1 LLPVVANHAKNSATR
16 YHTVTHLGGTGLVKK
31 AAKNEKIPDFGW
43 YCGMEN

>member
-1 LLPVVANHAKNSATR
+1 LLPVVANHAKKLCYTMTHGDTSGR
-16 YHTVTHLGGTGLVKK
+16 YGNRQK